1 MNPNKKIYI
10 SDVTLRDGSHAIR
23 HQYSVENAK
32 QIAKALDDAKVDSIE
47 VAHGDGLQGSSFN
60 YGFGAHTDLEWI
72 EGVASVV
79 KHAKIATL
87 LLPGIGTVHDLKN
100 AYDAGVRV
108 VRVATHCTEAD
119 VSRQHIEYAR
129 HLGMEAV
136 GFLMMSHMTTPQ
148 ALAEQAKLMESYG
161 ATCCYVVDSGGA
173 LGMNDVRDRFKAFK
187 DTLKPETQTGMHAH
201 HNLSL
206 GVANSIV
213 AVEEGCDRVD
223 ASLAGMGAG
232 AGNAPLEVFIAA
244 ADRMGWNH
252 GTDLYRLMDAADDIV
267 RPLQDRPVRVDRET
281 LALGYAGV
289 YSSFLRHSEVAA
301 QKYGLKA
308 VDILVELGKRRMVG
322 GQEDMIVDVALD
334 LLKAQEHERIHAMPV
349 MSEAG

>member
-1 MNPNKKIYI
+1 MNGKKLYI
-10 SDVTLRDGSHAIR
+10 SDVTLRDGMHAIR
-23 HQYSVENAK
+23 HQYSLDNVR
-32 QIAKALDDAKVDSIE
+32 QIAKALDDARVDSIE

-60 YGFGAHTDLEWI
+60 YGFGAHSDVEWI
-72 EGVASVV
+72 AAAAEVV
-79 KHAKIATL
+79 QHAKIATL
-87 LLPGIGTVHDLKN
+87 LIPGIGTLHDLKN
-100 AYDAGVRV
+100 AYQAGARV

-119 VSRQHIEYAR
+119 VSAQHIAYAR
-129 HLGMEAV
+129 ELGMDTV
-136 GFLMMSHMTTPQ
+136 GFLMMSHMTTPEN
-148 ALAEQAKLMESYG
+148 LAKQAKLMEGYG
-161 ATCCYVVDSGGA
+161 ATCIYVVDSGGA
-173 LGMNDVRDRFKAFK
+173 MNMNDIRDRFRALKAVLNP
-187 DTLKPETQTGMHAH
+187 DTQTGMHAH

-206 GVANSIV
+206 GVANSLV
-213 AVEEGCDRVD
+213 VVEEGCDRID

-244 ADRMGWNH
+244 ADKQGWNH
-252 GTDLYRLMDAADDIV
+252 GTDLYSLMAAADELV

-301 QKYGLKA
+301 ARYGLSA

-334 LLKAQEHERIHAMPV
+334 LKAKA
-349 MSEAG
+349 